1 MIDGD
6 WRPWFAWF
14 PVNVDAYRVQ
24 DIANG
29 KINYPVCWRW
39 VERRRRM
46 SMPNGECREHWQ
58 YRLPQ
63 TQENV
68 T

>member
-1 MIDGD
+1 MSETD
-6 WRPWFAWF
+6 WHPWFAWF

-29 KINYPVCWRW
+29 KLNYKVCWRW
-39 VERRRRM
+39 VEYRQRAV
-46 SMPNGECREHWQ
+46 MPNGERTEHWQ

-63 TQENV
+63 PERV
-68 T
+68 M